1 MIVNLFGVICRCK
14 NSFCFTVSRK
24 VWSLSLYTFDQ
35 QTQTI
40 NKLNMESPSQ
50 NEVTFYQDINVT
62 VTQSRYVTNSKTYA
76 MRNISS
82 VHIFEII
89 KSKTLPIVMIIFGG
103 LMLLSEASRVLG
115 FILLAIGILILALIK
130 NEFTVRIS
138 TNAGEVNSI
147 VSKDRSYV
155 QNIVN
160 ALNDAIVFRG

>member
-1 MIVNLFGVICRCK
+1 ME
-14 NSFCFTVSRK
+14 
-24 VWSLSLYTFDQ
+24 
-35 QTQTI
+35 TQ
-40 NKLNMESPSQ
+40 LQ
-50 NEVTFYQDINVT
+50 NEVTFYQDVNVT

-82 VHIFEII
+82 VHIFEIV
-89 KSKTLPIVMIIFGG
+89 KSKTLPIVMVILGG
-103 LMLLSEASRVLG
+103 LMLLSDASRILG

>member
-1 MIVNLFGVICRCK
+1 MEYKLK
-14 NSFCFTVSRK
+14 HS
-24 VWSLSLYTFDQ
+24 
-35 QTQTI
+35 
-40 NKLNMESPSQ
+40 NKLNMEGPLQ
-50 NEVTFYQDINVT
+50 NEVTFYQDVNVT

-89 KSKTLPIVMIIFGG
+89 KNRTLPIIMVIIGF
-103 LMLLSEASRVLG
+103 LMLFSESSRILG
-115 FILLAIGILILALIK
+115 FILFALGILILVLTK

-147 VSKDRSYV
+147 VSKDRLYV

-160 ALNDAIVFRG
+160 ALNDAIVYRG

>member
-1 MIVNLFGVICRCK
+1 
-14 NSFCFTVSRK
+14 
-24 VWSLSLYTFDQ
+24 
-35 QTQTI
+35 
-40 NKLNMESPSQ
+40 MEGPLQ
-50 NEVTFYQDINVT
+50 NEVTFYQDVNVT

-89 KSKTLPIVMIIFGG
+89 KNRTLPIIMVIIGF
-103 LMLLSEASRVLG
+103 LMLFSESSRILG
-115 FILLAIGILILALIK
+115 FILFALGILILVLTK

-147 VSKDRSYV
+147 VSKDRLYV

-160 ALNDAIVFRG
+160 ALNDAIVYRG

>member
-1 MIVNLFGVICRCK
+1 ME
-14 NSFCFTVSRK
+14 
-24 VWSLSLYTFDQ
+24 
-35 QTQTI
+35 TQ
-40 NKLNMESPSQ
+40 LQ

-82 VHIFEII
+82 VHIFEIV
-89 KSKTLPIVMIIFGG
+89 KSKILPIVMVILGG

-115 FILLAIGILILALIK
+115 FILLAIGILILVLIK

-147 VSKDRSYV
+147 VSKDRLYV